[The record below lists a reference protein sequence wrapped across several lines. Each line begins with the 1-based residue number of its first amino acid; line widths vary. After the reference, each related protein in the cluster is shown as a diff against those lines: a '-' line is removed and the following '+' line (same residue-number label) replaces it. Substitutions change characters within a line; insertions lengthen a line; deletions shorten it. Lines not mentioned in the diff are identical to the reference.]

1 MKFPI
6 PMRRVFLLPLF
17 LLLAACGN
25 QPQTHVADGV
35 FRAEE
40 PGGTAAEETYDLPE
54 IQDMGEIIVLTL
66 YGPITYFEFRG
77 ERFGSQYLLADRY
90 ARSIGV
96 TTRVEVCR
104 SADEMLQ
111 KLERGEGDVI
121 AANLRLPAAVPRGV
135 RSCGTR
141 ELTALVDTLASM
153 EGDSSIVVS
162 DSSCWLVRQTSPQ
175 LRASLDEWF
184 RTQRKNLIA
193 LASPKIEDDEGRTYT
208 PRRHAAS
215 PMRNPARGEISAY
228 DHLFK
233 SYARRCGWDWR
244 LLAAQAYQESA
255 FDAQAV
261 SWMGACGLLQLMPST
276 AKMVGVARGELFD
289 AERNVAGAVRF
300 LGQLADHYAGIR
312 NPDDRINFM
321 LAAYN
326 AGPGHVDDVRQ
337 LTRKYGHDPDRWA
350 DVERYVPRMTERKFY
365 NDPVVRHGYFRG
377 SETYNYVRDI
387 RARWDEYKRN
397 IR

>member
-1 MKFPI
+1 MQCAF
-6 PMRRVFLLPLF
+6 FLPL
-17 LLLAACGN
+17 LLLFTACER
-25 QPQTHVADGV
+25 QSSAHVADGV

-40 PGGTAAEETYDLPE
+40 PGGTVTEETYDLPE
-54 IQDMGEIIVLTL
+54 IQEIGELIVLTL

-90 ARSIGV
+90 ARSVGV
-96 TTRVEVCR
+96 TARVEVCR
-104 SADEMLQ
+104 SADEMLR
-111 KLERGEGDVI
+111 KLESGEGDVI
-121 AANLRLPAAVPRGV
+121 AANLRLPGSASRGV
-135 RSCGTR
+135 SSCGTG
-141 ELTALVDTLASM
+141 ELTALVDTLAAL
-153 EGDSSIVVS
+153 EGDSSVVVS

-184 RTQRKNLIA
+184 RTQRPNLLA
-193 LASPKIEDDEGRTYT
+193 LSLPKIEDDEGHTYK

-215 PMRNPARGEISAY
+215 PMRNAARGEISAY

-276 AKMVGVARGELFD
+276 AKMVGVAHGELFD
-289 AERNVAGAVRF
+289 AERNVAGAVRY
-300 LGQLADHYAGIR
+300 LGQLADHYSGIR

-326 AGPGHVDDVRQ
+326 AGPGHVDDVRE
-337 LTRKYGHDPDRWA
+337 LTRKYGHNADRWA
-350 DVERYVPRMTERKFY
+350 DVEQYVPRMSERKFY

-387 RARWDEYKRN
+387 RDRWEEYKRN

>member
-1 MKFPI
+1 MKLPK
-6 PMRRVFLLPLF
+6 PVHRVFLVP
-17 LLLAACGN
+17 LLLLVAACER
-25 QPQTHVADGV
+25 QPSAHVADGV

-40 PGGTAAEETYDLPE
+40 TGGTAAEETYDLPE
-54 IQDMGEIIVLTL
+54 IQEMGELIVLTL

-90 ARSIGV
+90 ARSVGV
-96 TTRVEVCR
+96 TARVEVCR
-104 SADEMLQ
+104 SADEMLR
-111 KLERGEGDVI
+111 KLESGEGDVI
-121 AANLRLPAAVPRGV
+121 AANLRLPGSPTRGV
-135 RSCGTR
+135 SRCGTR
-141 ELTALVDTLASM
+141 ELTVLVDTLAAL
-153 EGDSSIVVS
+153 EGDSSVVVS
-162 DSSCWLVRQTSPQ
+162 DSSCWLVRRTSPR
-175 LRASLDEWF
+175 LRASLGEWLSA
-184 RTQRKNLIA
+184 QRPNLLA
-193 LASPKIEDDEGRTYT
+193 LSLPKIEDDDGHAFT

-228 DHLFK
+228 DPLFK

-289 AERNVAGAVRF
+289 AERNVAGAVRY
-300 LGQLADHYAGIR
+300 LGQLADHYSGIR

-326 AGPGHVDDVRQ
+326 AGPGHVDDVRE
-337 LTRKYGHDPDRWA
+337 LTRKYGHDADRWA
-350 DVERYVPRMTERKFY
+350 DVERYVPRMSERKFY

-387 RARWDEYKRN
+387 RARWEEYKRN